1 MPRLGADDSDDNR
14 SSSDYQ
20 TCDVS
25 DFYIS
30 DMIVASLPVNE
41 NAFDGDIGD
50 ANFFPNYDY
59 TEPSV
64 LFDVAEQY
72 IMLPF
77 LEETVKMSDINE
89 AQSGEEALN
98 DSDNNSLYLAI
109 DQMRSCNQEFD
120 VNSDS
125 DQAECFDPQVFIKNL
140 PELSDV
146 VSNFQATILP
156 KEAQNSKAVT
166 LVLDLDG
173 KGTELYVVVPS
184 LMLSRM
190 CLT

>member
-77 LEETVKMSDINE
+77 LEETVKMSDIND

-156 KEAQNSKAVT
+156 KETQNSKAVT

-173 KGTELYVVVPS
+173 KEIELYIVVPS
-184 LMLSRM
+184 LMLS
-190 CLT
+190 